1 MRRVFHRW
9 NFVVDDNNKYII
21 SEGTG
26 IGDDHHS
33 TSPDIQVSSG
43 SDTMSDVYEPTSDI
57 EMTEAS
63 DLQEDVGE
71 VSIKS

>member
-1 MRRVFHRW
+1 
-9 NFVVDDNNKYII
+9 
-21 SEGTG
+21 
-26 IGDDHHS
+26 
-33 TSPDIQVSSG
+33 
-43 SDTMSDVYEPTSDI
+43 MSDVYEPTSDI